1 MMPRTMINRVSQV
14 SGFLIPLA
22 AFSLILVVV
31 TTGWERNLA
40 DEGAA
45 AHLFQL
51 LLAMEIP
58 VVALYVA
65 TARQR
70 NSPALLATV
79 ALQAACVAAALGS
92 LRFFGL

>member
-1 MMPRTMINRVSQV
+1 MPRTMINRLSQV
-14 SGFLIPLA
+14 SGFLIPVAALSLVLA
-22 AFSLILVVV
+22 TV

-40 DEGAA
+40 DEGTA

-51 LLAMEIP
+51 LLAMEVP

-70 NSPALLATV
+70 RSPGLLATI
-79 ALQAACVAAALGS
+79 ALQAVCVAAALGS
-92 LRFFGL
+92 VWFFGL